1 MKGKEFITGD
11 IWLAS
16 AITILLNTNPDFK
29 VSNGKTLF
37 IFPAS
42 DKTYEAISEYNG
54 GCSLPAYRYAETIRR
69 LKVEMLTRRQV
80 AGVKSAEQ
88 RGLGGF
94 KFERMEAKR

>member
-1 MKGKEFITGD
+1 MKEKMFITGD

-16 AITILLNTNPDFK
+16 AISILLNTNPDFK

-54 GCSLPAYRYAETIRR
+54 GCSLPAYEFAGTIKR
-69 LKVEMLTRRQV
+69 LKVEMHTRRQ
-80 AGVKSAEQ
+80 AN
-88 RGLGGF
+88 GGN
-94 KFERMEAKR
+94 K